1 MIKIYLCI
9 ILCVVCLGLGVLAA
23 YFIFAYV
30 ANRNK
35 DGAYNKARKI
45 VEEAHKEAEG
55 IVEAAETKAKKTLN
69 DADEK
74 GLVLIKKLKE

>member
-45 VEEAHKEAEG
+45 VEEAHKEA
-55 IVEAAETKAKKTLN
+55 
-69 DADEK
+69 
-74 GLVLIKKLKE
+74 